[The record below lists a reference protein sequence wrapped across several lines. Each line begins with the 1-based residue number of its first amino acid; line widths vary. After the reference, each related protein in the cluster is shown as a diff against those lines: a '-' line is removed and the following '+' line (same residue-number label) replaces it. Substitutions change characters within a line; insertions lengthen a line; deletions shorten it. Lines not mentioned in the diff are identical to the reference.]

1 MNDRPDYVIACERI
15 SAVIYPD
22 SQAVGLQI
30 TDPAGQKLFV
40 SLPGNVLER
49 IGAQLQ
55 QFARDHPE
63 VLGWPAVPYQ
73 P

>member
-1 MNDRPDYVIACERI
+1 MNDRPDYVVACERI
-15 SAVIYPD
+15 SVVMYPD
-22 SQAVGLQI
+22 SQAVGVQI

-40 SLPGNVLER
+40 SLPGDALEQ

-55 QFARDHPE
+55 NFAREHPE
-63 VLGWPAVPYQ
+63 VLNWRAVPYQ